1 MSRKLRPGPG
11 SLAGLRWLARVGP
24 SPLDPWRLVMGWSEV
39 AARSHARRLED
50 AGWLARYPMTRGDG
64 SLFLATRAGV
74 RVLGLPVRPAVA
86 PAPTWWAHH
95 CACAWTAAYLDLRER
110 GYLGDREL
118 IEDPGWSA
126 QVAWT
131 DGKGAHQA
139 GHRPDL
145 VGWTTDGEII
155 PIEVELAQ
163 KSAARLKGILRMYRQ
178 SRNQGNTSGVLYICG
193 DQDGADRIVRAAEAT
208 MGPDRPGIGIRL
220 LDDVR
225 ADAIARGE
233 QRRTDGGDAPA
244 TITQADLPAM
254 TTPVANVVKE
264 PGR

>member
-1 MSRKLRPGPG
+1 
-11 SLAGLRWLARVGP
+11 
-24 SPLDPWRLVMGWSEV
+24 MGWSEV

-50 AGWLARYPMTRGDG
+50 ARWLARYPMTRGDG

-110 GYLGDREL
+110 EYLGDREL
-118 IEDPGWSA
+118 IQDPGWSA
-126 QVAWT
+126 QIAWT

-139 GHRPDL
+139 GHRPDI
-145 VGWTTDGEII
+145 VAWTAAGGTI

-178 SRNQGNTSGVLYICG
+178 SRNQGNTSGVLYVCG
-193 DQDGADRIVRAAEAT
+193 GQDGADRIARAGEAI

-233 QRRTDGGDAPA
+233 QRRRHSHSGAE
-244 TITQADLPAM
+244 TITNAGPPAM
-254 TTPVANVVKE
+254 TAAADAPTIRTSSQRPSVVE
-264 PGR
+264 TG